1 MDKISFSR
9 DISLF
14 EDVFGPEKDLNVE
27 KSHILGQ
34 LRISYC
40 TVSCLQLRIAIIRRS
55 LSQRLLRESKQF
67 CVIAFLLSS
76 ISTKTNLK
84 ILDEFLCFFSVYVAS
99 SSDCVWNC
107 AGFLES

>member
-1 MDKISFSR
+1 MDKISFSG

-34 LRISYC
+34 FRISHC
-40 TVSCLQLRIAIIRRS
+40 TVSCLQLRIAIIRQSRVSAS
-55 LSQRLLRESKQF
+55 LERVKTVLRNH
-67 CVIAFLLSS
+67 VSS
-76 ISTKTNLK
+76 FSTKTDLK

-99 SSDCVWNC
+99 SSDYVWNC

>member
-34 LRISYC
+34 LRIYHC
-40 TVSCLQLRIAIIRRS
+40 TVSCLQLRIADLCRS
-55 LSQRLLRESKQF
+55 VS
-67 CVIAFLLSS
+67 
-76 ISTKTNLK
+76 
-84 ILDEFLCFFSVYVAS
+84 
-99 SSDCVWNC
+99 
-107 AGFLES
+107 

>member
-27 KSHILGQ
+27 KSHILDQ
-34 LRISYC
+34 LRMSHC
-40 TVSCLQLRIAIIRRS
+40 TVSCLQLRIAIIRQS
-55 LSQRLLRESKQF
+55 LSLRLLLNH
-67 CVIAFLLSS
+67 VSS
-76 ISTKTNLK
+76 FSTKTDLK
-84 ILDEFLCFFSVYVAS
+84 ILDEFLCFFAMYVAS
-99 SSDCVWNC
+99 SSYYVLNC